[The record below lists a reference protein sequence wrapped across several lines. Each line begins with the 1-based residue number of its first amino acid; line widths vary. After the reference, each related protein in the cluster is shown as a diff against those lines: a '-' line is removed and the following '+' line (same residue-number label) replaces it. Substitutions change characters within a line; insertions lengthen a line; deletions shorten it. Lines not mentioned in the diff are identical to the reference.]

1 MANTPI
7 CDTVINEQC
16 RKLGINNIGKST
28 IREIVGLVNCIE
40 KETGEKFVRMEMGV
54 PSLKPPK
61 VGTDAEIKALND
73 GVAAI
78 YPMVDGVPE
87 LRRKHQGL

>member
-40 KETGEKFVRMEMGV
+40 KETGEKFVRQATKGWHRCRNKGSQRRRRRNL
-54 PSLKPPK
+54 P
-61 VGTDAEIKALND
+61 D
-73 GVAAI
+73 G
-78 YPMVDGVPE
+78 
-87 LRRKHQGL
+87 